1 MGESF
6 ADLFEE
12 SFEQVEMKKGS
23 LITGVVIAIDSEVV
37 TINVGLKSEGV
48 VSRSEFLNAAGDLE
62 VAVGDEVLV
71 ALQEI
76 EDGLGATQVSRERAR
91 EMELWQQLEKIQAND
106 ETVTG
111 VISARVKGG
120 FNVELGGIRAFLPG
134 SLIDT
139 RPLQDVSHLEGI
151 DLEFKIIKIDMLR
164 NNVVVSRRALMDEA
178 NKAQRAQ
185 VLATLEEGAVV
196 KGFVKNLTDYGAFID
211 LGGLDGLLH
220 ITDIAWRRIKHPSEM
235 LTAGADIEVKVLK
248 FDAEKQRVSLGLK
261 QLQQDPWTSF
271 TDTYPVGSRLPA
283 TVTTVTDYGCFAR
296 VSDGIEGLVH
306 ASEMSWMKRNLHP
319 SKMVAVGEEIEVM
332 ILDINGEKRRLS
344 LGMKQCSESP
354 WVAFSNQYS
363 EGDKVSGKLNSK
375 TDFGLF
381 IGLEDGID
389 GLVHVSDID
398 WNKSD
403 ESLLESFQKGQQ
415 IDAVILSIDTE
426 RQRVAL
432 GIKQMAGDP
441 FSDYATANVKGTEV
455 KGTIAE
461 VTPGGLL
468 VDLATDVQGFLKR
481 GELAQGQDLS
491 DFKEGQE
498 ITSFVASL
506 DRKGRSISL
515 AIRAQEAAAQRVQ
528 MQELNTKLIV
538 SEGPTT
544 IGDLIK
550 EQLKK

>member
-12 SFEQVEMKKGS
+12 SLQQVEMKKGS

-48 VSRSEFLNAAGDLE
+48 VSLSEFLNAAGELE
-62 VAVGDEVLV
+62 VAVGDDVLV

-76 EDGLGATQVSRERAR
+76 EDGLGATQISRERAR
-91 EMELWQQLEKIQAND
+91 EMERWQQLEKIQTAD

-139 RPLQDVSHLEGI
+139 RPLQDISHLEGI
-151 DLEFKIIKIDMLR
+151 DLDFKIIKLDILR

-178 NKAQRAQ
+178 NKAQREQ
-185 VLATLEEGAVV
+185 VLSTLEEGAVV

-271 TDTYPVGSRLPA
+271 TNTYPVGSRLPA

-319 SKMVAVGEEIEVM
+319 SKMVAVGDEIEIM
-332 ILDINGEKRRLS
+332 ILDINSEKRRLS

-354 WVAFSNQYS
+354 WVAFAKQYS
-363 EGDKVSGKLNSK
+363 EGDKVTGKLNSK

-389 GLVHVSDID
+389 GLVHVSDVD

-403 ESLLESFQKGQQ
+403 ESLLEEYQKGQQ
-415 IDAVILSIDTE
+415 VEAVILSIDSE

-441 FSDYATANVKGTEV
+441 FSDFAGANGKGSEV
-455 KGTIAE
+455 TGIIAE

-468 VDLATDVQGFLKR
+468 VNLVEGVQGFLKR

-491 DFKEGQE
+491 DFSEGQSL
-498 ITSFVASL
+498 TSFVASV
-506 DRKGRSISL
+506 DRKARSIAL
-515 AIRAQEAAAQRVQ
+515 AIRAQEAAQQRAQ
-528 MQELNTKLIV
+528 MKELNTQSIDL
-538 SEGPTT
+538 EGPTT

>member
-12 SFEQVEMKKGS
+12 SLQQVEMKKGS

-48 VSRSEFLNAAGDLE
+48 VSLSEFLNAAGELE
-62 VAVGDEVLV
+62 VAVGDDVLV

-76 EDGLGATQVSRERAR
+76 EDGLGATQISRERAR
-91 EMELWQQLEKIQAND
+91 EMERWQQLEKIQTAD

-139 RPLQDVSHLEGI
+139 RPLQDISHLEGI
-151 DLEFKIIKIDMLR
+151 DLDFKIIKLDILR

-178 NKAQRAQ
+178 NKAQREE
-185 VLATLEEGAVV
+185 VLSTLEEGAVV

-319 SKMVAVGEEIEVM
+319 SKMVAVGDEIEIM
-332 ILDINGEKRRLS
+332 ILDINSEKRRLS

-354 WVAFSNQYS
+354 WVAFAKQYS
-363 EGDKVSGKLNSK
+363 EGDKVTGKLNSK

-389 GLVHVSDID
+389 GLVHVSDVD

-403 ESLLESFQKGQQ
+403 ESLLEEYQKGQQ
-415 IDAVILSIDTE
+415 VEAVILSIDSE

-441 FSDYATANVKGTEV
+441 FSDFAGANGKGSEV
-455 KGTIAE
+455 TGIIAE

-468 VDLATDVQGFLKR
+468 VNLAEGVQGFLKR

-491 DFKEGQE
+491 DFSEGQ
-498 ITSFVASL
+498 SFVASV
-506 DRKGRSISL
+506 DRKARSIAL
-515 AIRAQEAAAQRVQ
+515 AIRAQEAAQQRAQ
-528 MQELNTKLIV
+528 MKELNTQSIDL
-538 SEGPTT
+538 EGPTT

>member
-12 SFEQVEMKKGS
+12 SLQQVEMKKGS

-48 VSRSEFLNAAGDLE
+48 VPRAEFLNAAGELE
-62 VAVGDEVLV
+62 VAVGNDVLV

-76 EDGLGATQVSRERAR
+76 EDGLGATQISRERAR
-91 EMELWQQLEKIQAND
+91 EMERWQQLEKIQTAD

-139 RPLQDVSHLEGI
+139 RPLQDISHLEGI
-151 DLEFKIIKIDMLR
+151 DLDFKIIKLDILR

-178 NKAQRAQ
+178 NKAQREQ
-185 VLATLEEGAVV
+185 VLSTLEEGAVV

-319 SKMVAVGEEIEVM
+319 SKMVAVGDEIEIM
-332 ILDINGEKRRLS
+332 ILDINSEKRRLS

-354 WVAFSNQYS
+354 WVAFAKQYS
-363 EGDKVSGKLNSK
+363 EGDKVTGKLNSK

-389 GLVHVSDID
+389 GLVHVSDVD

-403 ESLLESFQKGQQ
+403 ESLLEEYQKGQQ
-415 IDAVILSIDTE
+415 VEAVILSIDSE

-432 GIKQMAGDP
+432 GIKQMTGDP
-441 FSDYATANVKGTEV
+441 FSDFSSANGKGSEV
-455 KGTIAE
+455 TGTIAE

-468 VDLATDVQGFLKR
+468 VNLAEGVQGFLKR

-491 DFKEGQE
+491 DFSEGQSL
-498 ITSFVASL
+498 TSFVASV
-506 DRKGRSISL
+506 DRKARSIAL
-515 AIRAQEAAAQRVQ
+515 AIRAQEAAQRRAQ
-528 MQELNTKLIV
+528 MKELNTNPLTQKAL
-538 SEGPTT
+538 PPLAT
-544 IGDLIK
+544 
-550 EQLKK
+550 

>member
-1 MGESF
+1 MGESI

-12 SFEQVEMKKGS
+12 SLQQVEMKKGA
-23 LITGVVIAIDSEVV
+23 LITGVVIAIDSEMV

-48 VSRSEFLNAAGDLE
+48 VSRSEFLNAAGELE
-62 VAVGDEVLV
+62 VAVGDDVLV

-91 EMELWQQLEKIQAND
+91 EMERWHQLEKIQTD
-106 ETVTG
+106 DQTVTG
-111 VISARVKGG
+111 SISARVQGG

-151 DLEFKIIKIDMLR
+151 DLEFKIIKLDMLR

-271 TDTYPVGSRLPA
+271 TNTYPTGSRLPA

-319 SKMVAVGEEIEVM
+319 SKMVSVGEEIEVM

-354 WVAFSNQYS
+354 WVAFSKQYS

-389 GLVHVSDID
+389 GLVHVSDVD

-415 IDAVILSIDTE
+415 IEAVILSIDTE

-441 FSDYATANVKGTEV
+441 FSDYAATNAKGAEV
-455 KGTIAE
+455 MGTIAE

-468 VDLATDVQGFLKR
+468 IDLAEGVQGFLKR
-481 GELAQGQDLS
+481 GELAQGQELT

-498 ITSFVASL
+498 ITSFVANL

-515 AIRAQEAAAQRVQ
+515 AIRAQEVAQQRVQ
-528 MQELNTKLIV
+528 MQELNTKTIET
-538 SEGPTT
+538 EGPTT

>member
-48 VSRSEFLNAAGDLE
+48 VSRSEFLNAAGELE

-403 ESLLESFQKGQQ
+403 EGLLESFQKGQQ
-415 IDAVILSIDTE
+415 IDAIILSIDTE

-441 FSDYATANVKGTEV
+441 FSDYAAANAKGTEV
-455 KGTIAE
+455 TGTIAE

-491 DFKEGQE
+491 DFKEGQQ
-498 ITSFVASL
+498 ITSFVANL

-528 MQELNTKLIV
+528 MQELNTKSID

>member
-12 SFEQVEMKKGS
+12 SLQQVEMKKGS

-48 VSRSEFLNAAGDLE
+48 VSLSEFLNAAGELE
-62 VAVGDEVLV
+62 VAVGDDVLV

-76 EDGLGATQVSRERAR
+76 EDGLGATQISRERAR
-91 EMELWQQLEKIQAND
+91 EMERWQQLEKIQTAD

-139 RPLQDVSHLEGI
+139 RPLQDISHLEGI
-151 DLEFKIIKIDMLR
+151 DLDFKIIKLDILR

-178 NKAQRAQ
+178 NKAQREQ
-185 VLATLEEGAVV
+185 VLSTLEEGAVV

-319 SKMVAVGEEIEVM
+319 SKMVAVGDEIEIM
-332 ILDINGEKRRLS
+332 ILDINSEKRRLS

-354 WVAFSNQYS
+354 WVAFAKQYS
-363 EGDKVSGKLNSK
+363 EGDKVTGKLNSK

-389 GLVHVSDID
+389 GLVHVSDVD

-403 ESLLESFQKGQQ
+403 ESLLEEYQKGQQ
-415 IDAVILSIDTE
+415 VEAVILSIDSE

-441 FSDYATANVKGTEV
+441 FSDFAGANGKGSEV
-455 KGTIAE
+455 TGIIAE

-468 VDLATDVQGFLKR
+468 VNLAEGVQGFLKR

-491 DFKEGQE
+491 DFSEGQSL
-498 ITSFVASL
+498 TSFVASV
-506 DRKGRSISL
+506 DRKARSIAL
-515 AIRAQEAAAQRVQ
+515 AIRAQEAAQQRAQ
-528 MQELNTKLIV
+528 MKELNTQSIDL
-538 SEGPTT
+538 EGPTT

>member
-48 VSRSEFLNAAGDLE
+48 VSRSEFLNSAGELE

-498 ITSFVASL
+498 ITSFVANL

-528 MQELNTKLIV
+528 MQELNTKLIE

>member
-48 VSRSEFLNAAGDLE
+48 VSRSEFLNAAGELE

-164 NNVVVSRRALMDEA
+164 NNVVVSRRAFMDEA

-235 LTAGADIEVKVLK
+235 LNAGADIEVKVLK
-248 FDAEKQRVSLGLK
+248 FDSEKQRVSLGLK

-403 ESLLESFQKGQQ
+403 ESLLESFKKGQQ

-441 FSDYATANVKGTEV
+441 FSDYAAANVKGTEV
-455 KGTIAE
+455 AGTIAE

-481 GELAQGQDLS
+481 GELAQDLS

-498 ITSFVASL
+498 ITSFVANL

-528 MQELNTKLIV
+528 MQELNTKSIEP
-538 SEGPTT
+538 EGPTT

>member
-12 SFEQVEMKKGS
+12 SLQQVEMKKGS

-48 VSRSEFLNAAGDLE
+48 VPRAEFLNAAGELE
-62 VAVGDEVLV
+62 VAVGNDVLV

-76 EDGLGATQVSRERAR
+76 EDGLGATQISRERAR
-91 EMELWQQLEKIQAND
+91 EMERWQQLEKIQTAD

-139 RPLQDVSHLEGI
+139 RPLQDISHLEGI
-151 DLEFKIIKIDMLR
+151 DLDFKIIKLDILR

-178 NKAQRAQ
+178 NKAQREQ
-185 VLATLEEGAVV
+185 VLSTLEEGAVV

-319 SKMVAVGEEIEVM
+319 SKMVAVGDEIEIM
-332 ILDINGEKRRLS
+332 ILDINSEKRRLS

-354 WVAFSNQYS
+354 WVAFAKQYS
-363 EGDKVSGKLNSK
+363 EGDKVTGKLNSK

-389 GLVHVSDID
+389 GLVHVSDVD

-403 ESLLESFQKGQQ
+403 ESLLEEYQKGQQ
-415 IDAVILSIDTE
+415 VEAVILSIDSE

-432 GIKQMAGDP
+432 GIKQMTGDP
-441 FSDYATANVKGTEV
+441 FSDFSSANGKGSEV
-455 KGTIAE
+455 TGTIAE

-468 VDLATDVQGFLKR
+468 VNLAEGVQGFLKR

-491 DFKEGQE
+491 DFSEGQSL
-498 ITSFVASL
+498 TSFVASV
-506 DRKGRSISL
+506 DRKARSIAL
-515 AIRAQEAAAQRVQ
+515 AIRAQEAAQRRAQ
-528 MQELNTKLIV
+528 MKELNTQSID

>member
-48 VSRSEFLNAAGDLE
+48 VSRSEFLNSAGELE

-528 MQELNTKLIV
+528 MQELNTKLIE

>member
-48 VSRSEFLNAAGDLE
+48 VSRSEFLNAAGELE

-528 MQELNTKLIV
+528 MQELNTKLIE

>member
-12 SFEQVEMKKGS
+12 SLQQVEMKKGS

-48 VSRSEFLNAAGDLE
+48 VSLSEFLNAAGELE
-62 VAVGDEVLV
+62 VAVGDDVLV

-76 EDGLGATQVSRERAR
+76 EDGLGATQISRERAR
-91 EMELWQQLEKIQAND
+91 EMERWQQLEKIQTAD

-139 RPLQDVSHLEGI
+139 RPLQDISHLEGI
-151 DLEFKIIKIDMLR
+151 DLDFKIIKLDILR

-178 NKAQRAQ
+178 NKAQREQ
-185 VLATLEEGAVV
+185 VLSTLEEGAVV

-319 SKMVAVGEEIEVM
+319 SKMVAVGDEIEIM
-332 ILDINGEKRRLS
+332 ILDINSEKRRLS

-354 WVAFSNQYS
+354 WVAFAKQYS
-363 EGDKVSGKLNSK
+363 EGDKVTGKLNSK

-389 GLVHVSDID
+389 GLVHVSDVD

-403 ESLLESFQKGQQ
+403 ESLLEEYQKGQQ
-415 IDAVILSIDTE
+415 VEAVILSIDSE

-441 FSDYATANVKGTEV
+441 FSDFAGANGKGSEV
-455 KGTIAE
+455 TGIIAE

-468 VDLATDVQGFLKR
+468 VNLVEGVQGFLKR

-491 DFKEGQE
+491 DFSEGQSL
-498 ITSFVASL
+498 TSFVASV
-506 DRKGRSISL
+506 DRKARSIAL
-515 AIRAQEAAAQRVQ
+515 AIRAQEAAQQRAQ
-528 MQELNTKLIV
+528 MKELNTQSIDL
-538 SEGPTT
+538 EGPTT

>member
-48 VSRSEFLNAAGDLE
+48 VSRSEFLNAAGELE

-498 ITSFVASL
+498 ITSFVANL

-528 MQELNTKLIV
+528 MQELNTKSID

>member
-1 MGESF
+1 
-6 ADLFEE
+6 
-12 SFEQVEMKKGS
+12 
-23 LITGVVIAIDSEVV
+23 
-37 TINVGLKSEGV
+37 
-48 VSRSEFLNAAGDLE
+48 
-62 VAVGDEVLV
+62 
-71 ALQEI
+71 
-76 EDGLGATQVSRERAR
+76 
-91 EMELWQQLEKIQAND
+91 
-106 ETVTG
+106 
-111 VISARVKGG
+111 
-120 FNVELGGIRAFLPG
+120 
-134 SLIDT
+134 
-139 RPLQDVSHLEGI
+139 
-151 DLEFKIIKIDMLR
+151 MLR
-164 NNVVVSRRALMDEA
+164 NNVVVSRRALMEEA

-271 TDTYPVGSRLPA
+271 TDSYPTGSRLTA

-319 SKMVAVGEEIEVM
+319 SKMVSVGEEIEVM

-354 WVAFSNQYS
+354 WVAFAKQYS

-389 GLVHVSDID
+389 GLVHVSDVD

-403 ESLLESFQKGQQ
+403 ESLLEGYQKGQE
-415 IDAVILSIDTE
+415 IEAVILSIDTE

-441 FSDYATANVKGTEV
+441 FSDFAAANAKGTEV
-455 KGTIAE
+455 KGNIAE
-461 VTPGGLL
+461 VTSGGLL
-468 VDLATDVQGFLKR
+468 VNLADGVQGFLKR

-491 DFKEGQE
+491 DFSEGQE
-498 ITSFVASL
+498 IVSFVASI
-506 DRKGRSISL
+506 DRKNRSVSL
-515 AIRAQEAAAQRVQ
+515 AIRAQEAAQQRVQ
-528 MQELNTKLIV
+528 MQELNTQSIE

>member
-1 MGESF
+1 
-6 ADLFEE
+6 
-12 SFEQVEMKKGS
+12 
-23 LITGVVIAIDSEVV
+23 
-37 TINVGLKSEGV
+37 
-48 VSRSEFLNAAGDLE
+48 
-62 VAVGDEVLV
+62 
-71 ALQEI
+71 
-76 EDGLGATQVSRERAR
+76 
-91 EMELWQQLEKIQAND
+91 MELWQQLEKIQAND

-498 ITSFVASL
+498 ITSFVATL

-515 AIRAQEAAAQRVQ
+515 AVRAQEAAAQRVQ
-528 MQELNTKLIV
+528 MQELNTKLIE

>member
-12 SFEQVEMKKGS
+12 SLQQVEMKKGS
-23 LITGVVIAIDSEVV
+23 LITGVVIAIDNEVV

-48 VSRSEFLNAAGDLE
+48 VPRAEFLNAAGELE
-62 VAVGDEVLV
+62 VAVGNDVLV

-76 EDGLGATQVSRERAR
+76 EDGLGATQISRERAR
-91 EMELWQQLEKIQAND
+91 EMERWQQLEKIQTAD

-139 RPLQDVSHLEGI
+139 RPLQDISHLEGI
-151 DLEFKIIKIDMLR
+151 DLDFKIIKLDILR

-178 NKAQRAQ
+178 NKAQREQ
-185 VLATLEEGAVV
+185 VLSTLEEGAVV

-319 SKMVAVGEEIEVM
+319 SKMVAVGDEIEIM
-332 ILDINGEKRRLS
+332 ILDINSEKRRLS

-354 WVAFSNQYS
+354 WVAFAKQYS
-363 EGDKVSGKLNSK
+363 EGDKVTGKLNSK

-389 GLVHVSDID
+389 GLVHVSDVD

-403 ESLLESFQKGQQ
+403 ESLLEEYQKGQQ
-415 IDAVILSIDTE
+415 VEAVILSIDSE

-441 FSDYATANVKGTEV
+441 FSDFSSANGKGSEV
-455 KGTIAE
+455 TGTIAE

-468 VDLATDVQGFLKR
+468 VNLAEGVQGFLKR

-491 DFKEGQE
+491 DFSEGQSL
-498 ITSFVASL
+498 TSFVASV
-506 DRKGRSISL
+506 DRKARSIAL
-515 AIRAQEAAAQRVQ
+515 AIRAQEAAQRRAQ
-528 MQELNTKLIV
+528 MKELNTQSID

>member
-12 SFEQVEMKKGS
+12 SLQQVEMKKGS

-48 VSRSEFLNAAGDLE
+48 VSRAEFLDAAGELE
-62 VAVGDEVLV
+62 VAVGDDVLV

-91 EMELWQQLEKIQAND
+91 EMERWQQLEKIQTAD

-139 RPLQDVSHLEGI
+139 RPLQDISHLEGI
-151 DLEFKIIKIDMLR
+151 DLDFKIIKLDILR

-178 NKAQRAQ
+178 NKAQREQ
-185 VLATLEEGAVV
+185 VLSTLEEGAVV

-306 ASEMSWMKRNLHP
+306 ASEMSWMKRNVHP
-319 SKMVAVGEEIEVM
+319 SKMVAVGDEIEIM
-332 ILDINGEKRRLS
+332 ILDINSEKRRLS

-354 WVAFSNQYS
+354 WVAFAKQYS
-363 EGDKVSGKLNSK
+363 EGDKVTGKLNSK

-389 GLVHVSDID
+389 GLVHVSDVD

-403 ESLLESFQKGQQ
+403 ESLLEEYQKGQQ
-415 IDAVILSIDTE
+415 VEAVILSIDSE

-441 FSDYATANVKGTEV
+441 FSDFVSANGKGSEV
-455 KGTIAE
+455 TGTIAE
-461 VTPGGLL
+461 VTLGGLL
-468 VDLATDVQGFLKR
+468 VNLAEGVQGFLKR

-491 DFKEGQE
+491 DFSEGQSL
-498 ITSFVASL
+498 TSFVASV
-506 DRKGRSISL
+506 DRKARSIAL
-515 AIRAQEAAAQRVQ
+515 AVRAQEAAQQRAQ
-528 MQELNTKLIV
+528 MKELNTQSIE

>member
-12 SFEQVEMKKGS
+12 SLQQVEMKKGS

-48 VSRSEFLNAAGDLE
+48 VSRSEFLDASGEIE
-62 VAVGDEVLV
+62 VAVGDDVLV

-76 EDGLGATQVSRERAR
+76 EDGLGSTQVSRERAR
-91 EMELWQQLEKIQAND
+91 EMERWHQLEKIQTAD

-139 RPLQDVSHLEGI
+139 RPLQDVSHLEGV
-151 DLEFKIIKIDMLR
+151 DLEFKIIKLDMLR

-185 VLATLEEGAVV
+185 VLSTLEEGAVV

-271 TDTYPVGSRLPA
+271 TDVYPVGSRLPA

-319 SKMVAVGEEIEVM
+319 SKMVSVGEEIEVM

-344 LGMKQCSESP
+344 LGMKQCSESH
-354 WVAFSNQYS
+354 WVAFSKQYS

-389 GLVHVSDID
+389 GLVHVSDVD

-403 ESLLESFQKGQQ
+403 ESLLESFQKGQE
-415 IDAVILSIDTE
+415 IEAVILSIDTE

-432 GIKQMAGDP
+432 GIKQMTGDP
-441 FSDYATANVKGTEV
+441 FSDYAAANAKGS
-455 KGTIAE
+455 E
-461 VTPGGLL
+461 VTGIIGEVTSGGLL
-468 VDLATDVQGFLKR
+468 VDLADGVQGFLKR
-481 GELAQGQDLS
+481 GELAQDQDLA
-491 DFKEGQE
+491 DFKEGQS

-515 AIRAQEAAAQRVQ
+515 AIRAQEAAQQRVQ
-528 MQELNTKLIV
+528 MQELKTKPV
-538 SEGPTT
+538 ETEGPTT

>member
-12 SFEQVEMKKGS
+12 SLEQVEMKKGS

-48 VSRSEFLNAAGDLE
+48 VSRSEFLNSAGELE

-528 MQELNTKLIV
+528 MQELNTKLIE

>member
-12 SFEQVEMKKGS
+12 SLQQVEMKKGS

-48 VSRSEFLNAAGDLE
+48 VSRSEFLDASGEIE
-62 VAVGDEVLV
+62 VAVGDDVLV

-76 EDGLGATQVSRERAR
+76 EDGLGSTQVSRERAR
-91 EMELWQQLEKIQAND
+91 EMERWHQLEKIQTAD

-139 RPLQDVSHLEGI
+139 RPLQDVSHLEGV
-151 DLEFKIIKIDMLR
+151 DLEFKIIKLDMLR

-185 VLATLEEGAVV
+185 VLSTLEEGAVV

-271 TDTYPVGSRLPA
+271 TDVYPVGSRLPA

-319 SKMVAVGEEIEVM
+319 SKMVSVGEEIEVM

-354 WVAFSNQYS
+354 WVAFSKQYS

-381 IGLEDGID
+381 IGLEAGID
-389 GLVHVSDID
+389 GLVHVSDVD

-403 ESLLESFQKGQQ
+403 ESLLESFQKGQE
-415 IDAVILSIDTE
+415 IEAVILSIDTE

-432 GIKQMAGDP
+432 GIKQMTGDP
-441 FSDYATANVKGTEV
+441 FSDYAAANGKGSEV
-455 KGTIAE
+455 TGTI
-461 VTPGGLL
+461 
-468 VDLATDVQGFLKR
+468 
-481 GELAQGQDLS
+481 
-491 DFKEGQE
+491 
-498 ITSFVASL
+498 
-506 DRKGRSISL
+506 
-515 AIRAQEAAAQRVQ
+515 
-528 MQELNTKLIV
+528 
-538 SEGPTT
+538 
-544 IGDLIK
+544 
-550 EQLKK
+550 

>member
-12 SFEQVEMKKGS
+12 SLQQVEMKKGS

-48 VSRSEFLNAAGDLE
+48 VPRAEFLNAAGELE
-62 VAVGDEVLV
+62 VAVGNDVLV

-76 EDGLGATQVSRERAR
+76 EDGLGATQISLERAR
-91 EMELWQQLEKIQAND
+91 EMERWQQLEKIQTAD

-139 RPLQDVSHLEGI
+139 RPLQDISHLEGI
-151 DLEFKIIKIDMLR
+151 DLDFKIIKLDILR

-178 NKAQRAQ
+178 NKAQREQ
-185 VLATLEEGAVV
+185 VLSTLEEGAVV

-319 SKMVAVGEEIEVM
+319 SKMVAVGDEIEIM
-332 ILDINGEKRRLS
+332 ILDINSEKRRLS

-354 WVAFSNQYS
+354 WVAFAKQYS
-363 EGDKVSGKLNSK
+363 EGDKVTGKLNSK

-389 GLVHVSDID
+389 GLVHVSDVD

-403 ESLLESFQKGQQ
+403 ESLLEEYQKGQQ
-415 IDAVILSIDTE
+415 VEAVILSIDSE

-441 FSDYATANVKGTEV
+441 FSDFSSANGKGSEV
-455 KGTIAE
+455 TGTIAE

-468 VDLATDVQGFLKR
+468 VNLAEGVQGFLKR

-491 DFKEGQE
+491 DFSEGQSL
-498 ITSFVASL
+498 TSFVASV
-506 DRKGRSISL
+506 DRKARSIAL
-515 AIRAQEAAAQRVQ
+515 AIRAQEAAQRRAQ
-528 MQELNTKLIV
+528 MKELNTQSID

>member
-12 SFEQVEMKKGS
+12 SLQQVEMKKGS

-48 VSRSEFLNAAGDLE
+48 VPRAEFLNAAGELE
-62 VAVGDEVLV
+62 VAVGNDVLV

-76 EDGLGATQVSRERAR
+76 EDGLGATQISRERAR
-91 EMELWQQLEKIQAND
+91 EMERWQQLEKIQTAD

-139 RPLQDVSHLEGI
+139 RPLQDISHLEGI
-151 DLEFKIIKIDMLR
+151 DLDFKIIKLDILR

-178 NKAQRAQ
+178 NKAQREQ
-185 VLATLEEGAVV
+185 VLSTLEEGAVV

-319 SKMVAVGEEIEVM
+319 SKMVAVGDEIEIM
-332 ILDINGEKRRLS
+332 ILDINSEKRRLS

-354 WVAFSNQYS
+354 WVAFAKQYS
-363 EGDKVSGKLNSK
+363 EGDKVTGKLNSK

-389 GLVHVSDID
+389 GLVHVSDVD

-403 ESLLESFQKGQQ
+403 ESLLEEYQKGQQ
-415 IDAVILSIDTE
+415 VEAVILSIDSE

-441 FSDYATANVKGTEV
+441 FSDFSSANGKGSEV
-455 KGTIAE
+455 TGTIAE

-468 VDLATDVQGFLKR
+468 VNLAEGVQGFLKR

-491 DFKEGQE
+491 DFSEGQSL
-498 ITSFVASL
+498 TSFVASV
-506 DRKGRSISL
+506 DRKARSIAL
-515 AIRAQEAAAQRVQ
+515 AIRAQEAAQRRAQ
-528 MQELNTKLIV
+528 MKELNTQSID

>member
-48 VSRSEFLNAAGDLE
+48 VSRSEFLDAAGELE
-62 VAVGDEVLV
+62 VAVGDDVLV

-91 EMELWQQLEKIQAND
+91 EMERWHQLEKIQKDD

-151 DLEFKIIKIDMLR
+151 DLEFKIIKLDMLR

-178 NKAQRAQ
+178 NKAQRTQ
-185 VLATLEEGAVV
+185 VLSTLEEGAVV

-455 KGTIAE
+455 TGTIAE

-468 VDLATDVQGFLKR
+468 VDLTTDVQGFLKR

-498 ITSFVASL
+498 IISFVANL

-528 MQELNTKLIV
+528 MQELNTKSIE

>member
-12 SFEQVEMKKGS
+12 SLQQVEMKKGA

-48 VSRSEFLNAAGDLE
+48 VSRSEFLNAEGELE
-62 VAVGDEVLV
+62 VAVGDDVLV

-91 EMELWQQLEKIQAND
+91 EMERWHQLEKIQTD
-106 ETVTG
+106 DQTVTG

-139 RPLQDVSHLEGI
+139 RPLQDVSHLEGV
-151 DLEFKIIKIDMLR
+151 DLEFKIIKLDMLR

-185 VLATLEEGAVV
+185 VLSTLEEGAVV

-235 LTAGADIEVKVLK
+235 LTAGADIVVKVLK

-271 TDTYPVGSRLPA
+271 TDTYPTGSRLPA

-319 SKMVAVGEEIEVM
+319 SKMVSVGEEIEVM

-354 WVAFSNQYS
+354 WVAFSKQYS

-389 GLVHVSDID
+389 GLVHVSDVD

-415 IDAVILSIDTE
+415 IEAVILSIDTE

-441 FSDYATANVKGTEV
+441 FSDYAAANAKG
-455 KGTIAE
+455 AE
-461 VTPGGLL
+461 VTGVVSEVTSGGLL
-468 VDLATDVQGFLKR
+468 VDLAEGVQGFLKR
-481 GELAQGQDLS
+481 GELAQGQELTE
-491 DFKEGQE
+491 FKEGQE
-498 ITSFVASL
+498 VTSFVANV

-515 AIRAQEAAAQRVQ
+515 AIRAQETAKQRVQ
-528 MQELNTKLIV
+528 MQELNTKTIE

>member
-12 SFEQVEMKKGS
+12 SLQQVEMKKGS

-48 VSRSEFLNAAGDLE
+48 VPRAEFLNAAGELE
-62 VAVGDEVLV
+62 VAVGNDVLV

-76 EDGLGATQVSRERAR
+76 EDGLGATQISRERAR
-91 EMELWQQLEKIQAND
+91 EMERWQQLEKIQTAD

-139 RPLQDVSHLEGI
+139 RPLQDISHLEGI
-151 DLEFKIIKIDMLR
+151 DLDFKIIKLDILR

-178 NKAQRAQ
+178 NKAQGEQ
-185 VLATLEEGAVV
+185 VLSTLEEGAVV

-319 SKMVAVGEEIEVM
+319 SKMVAVGDEIEIM
-332 ILDINGEKRRLS
+332 ILDINSEKRRLS

-354 WVAFSNQYS
+354 WVAFAKQYS
-363 EGDKVSGKLNSK
+363 EGDKVTGKLNSK

-389 GLVHVSDID
+389 GLVHVSDVD

-403 ESLLESFQKGQQ
+403 ESLLEEYQKGQQ
-415 IDAVILSIDTE
+415 VEAVILSIDSE

-432 GIKQMAGDP
+432 GIKQMTGDP
-441 FSDYATANVKGTEV
+441 FSDFSSANGKGSEV
-455 KGTIAE
+455 TGTIAE

-468 VDLATDVQGFLKR
+468 VNLAEGVQGFLKR

-491 DFKEGQE
+491 DFSEGQSL
-498 ITSFVASL
+498 TSFVASV
-506 DRKGRSISL
+506 DRKARSIAL
-515 AIRAQEAAAQRVQ
+515 AIRAQEAAQRRAQ
-528 MQELNTKLIV
+528 MKELNTQSID

>member
-6 ADLFEE
+6 ADLFKE

-37 TINVGLKSEGV
+37 TINVGLKSEGG
-48 VSRSEFLNAAGDLE
+48 VSRSEFLYAAGELD

-91 EMELWQQLEKIQAND
+91 EMELWQQFEKIQAND

-164 NNVVVSRRALMDEA
+164 NNVVVSRRAFMDEA

-283 TVTTVTDYGCFAR
+283 TVITVTDYGCFAR

-403 ESLLESFQKGQQ
+403 ESLLESFKKGQQ

-441 FSDYATANVKGTEV
+441 FSDYAAANVKGTEV
-455 KGTIAE
+455 AGTIAE

-481 GELAQGQDLS
+481 GELAQDLS

-498 ITSFVASL
+498 ITSFVANL

-528 MQELNTKLIV
+528 MQELNTKSIEP
-538 SEGPTT
+538 EGPTT

>member
-48 VSRSEFLNAAGDLE
+48 VSRSEFLNAAGELE

-455 KGTIAE
+455 TGTIAE

-468 VDLATDVQGFLKR
+468 VDLTTDVQGFLKR

-498 ITSFVASL
+498 IISFVANL

-528 MQELNTKLIV
+528 MQELNTKSIE